1 MFDGAKVYSIERQ
14 NELFKQ
20 TSVLLPKLGIRP
32 KHLSLVTA
40 TRFAKLCSLDSIIV
54 TAGVLYHKPDGNS

>member
-1 MFDGAKVYSIERQ
+1 MMGAKVYSERQ

-32 KHLSLVTA
+32 SSFLVTA
-40 TRFAKLCSLDSIIV
+40 TKVCQVMLLDSIIV
-54 TAGVLYHKPDGNS
+54 TLLEPFLYHKL

>member
-32 KHLSLVTA
+32 NI
-40 TRFAKLCSLDSIIV
+40 FF
-54 TAGVLYHKPDGNS
+54 GDGYKVCQVMLP

>member
-32 KHLSLVTA
+32 KHLLW
-40 TRFAKLCSLDSIIV
+40 
-54 TAGVLYHKPDGNS
+54 